1 MVLTARAAQR
11 ALICVH
17 ISYTDDFGLMRVIGY

>member
-1 MVLTARAAQR
+1 MALTARAAQR
-11 ALICVH
+11 TLIWVN